1 MQISKA
7 EKPSGCYVG
16 YRRKPFRDGASS
28 KSGAPVL
35 SVTECRRGDIYADRR
50 FGRYEILDEIGRGA
64 MGVVFR
70 ARDPKINRLVAIKSI
85 RLTHYPPDAQ
95 GEFRQRF
102 LREAEAAGR
111 LSHPG
116 IVTIFDVGEELDTRD
131 PYLVMEYVR
140 GKSLDAILA
149 EQGRI
154 EPKVALQW
162 VIELAEALDCAH
174 GQNVIHRDL
183 KPANILLSE
192 EGHPKIADFGVA
204 KLNFENLTLHGQV
217 LGTPAFMSPEQL
229 NGDPVDGRS
238 DLFSLGVILYMLLTG
253 HRPFQGNSP
262 MTVSF
267 KVVNQEPIPAAV
279 LNLDLPAGL
288 DRVLSR
294 AMAKDRMQ
302 RYGRGAE
309 MARDLG
315 DILAAPERRGN
326 PEPAKATSATR
337 ETPASMPDKN
347 GASAADHS
355 AFGGTLESLTSLK
368 TRERKLWAALAVLV
382 FVGALL
388 LALEWRSPLLSSDER
403 PPSPS
408 PVNVAPAVATG
419 SATSSPGLSHP
430 LPQIQAPITSSPPLG
445 SAVVSVLVDSPFPQA
460 SVALWVDDHALLQ
473 RKLQPPQ
480 KKKFGLF
487 RRGYSSDPQKLKLT
501 AGAHA
506 IRVRVQSHNP
516 DYDESHTVSGDFPNG
531 SERVLRVAFGR
542 HNQMTVSLR

>member
-1 MQISKA
+1 MY
-7 EKPSGCYVG
+7 G
-16 YRRKPFRDGASS
+16 
-28 KSGAPVL
+28 
-35 SVTECRRGDIYADRR
+35 DRR

-64 MGVVFR
+64 MGVVFL

-95 GEFRQRF
+95 EEFRQRF

-116 IVTIFDVGEELDTRD
+116 IVTIFDVGEELDSRD

-149 EQGRI
+149 EQGRV

-174 GQNVIHRDL
+174 GQGVIHRDL
-183 KPANILLSE
+183 KPGNILLSE
-192 EGHPKIADFGVA
+192 DGHPKIADFGVA

-238 DLFSLGVILYMLLTG
+238 DLFSLGVILYMLFTG

-267 KVVNQEPIPAAV
+267 KVVNREPVPAAV

-288 DRVLSR
+288 DGVLSR

-302 RYGRGAE
+302 RYGRGTE
-309 MARDLG
+309 MARELE
-315 DILAAPERRGN
+315 DILAAPERRSN
-326 PEPAKATSATR
+326 PEPAKATSATG
-337 ETPASMPDKN
+337 EAPASIPDAH

-355 AFGGTLESLTSLK
+355 AFGGTLGRLTSLK

-403 PPSPS
+403 PPRPS
-408 PVNVAPAVATG
+408 PANVAPAVTPG
-419 SATSSPGLSHP
+419 TATSSPVSSLR
-430 LPQIQAPITSSPPLG
+430 LPQIQAPIKSAPRLR
-445 SAVVSVLVDSPFPQA
+445 SAVVSVLVDSPFQQA

-473 RKLQPPQ
+473 RTLHPPQ

-487 RRGYSSDPQKLKLT
+487 RRGYSPDSQKLQLT

-516 DYDESHTVSGDFPNG
+516 DHDESQTVSGDFPTG
-531 SERVLRVAFGR
+531 SERMLLVAFDK

>member
-1 MQISKA
+1 
-7 EKPSGCYVG
+7 
-16 YRRKPFRDGASS
+16 
-28 KSGAPVL
+28 
-35 SVTECRRGDIYADRR
+35 
-50 FGRYEILDEIGRGA
+50 

-95 GEFRQRF
+95 EEFRQRF

-116 IVTIFDVGEELDTRD
+116 IVTIFDVGEELETRD

-140 GKSLDAILA
+140 GKSLDAVLG
-149 EQGRI
+149 EKGRV

-192 EGHPKIADFGVA
+192 DGHPKIADFGVA

-229 NGDPVDGRS
+229 NGYPVDGRS

-267 KVVNQEPIPAAV
+267 KVVNQEPVPAAV

-294 AMAKDRMQ
+294 AMAKDRLR

-309 MARDLG
+309 MALDLKE
-315 DILAAPERRGN
+315 ILAAPEQRSN
-326 PEPAKATSATR
+326 PEQAKATPAPD
-337 ETPASMPDKN
+337 ETTSSTPDTN
-347 GASAADHS
+347 GASAAQLS
-355 AFGGTLESLTSLK
+355 TFGRTLGSLVSLE
-368 TRERKLWAALAVLV
+368 TRERKLWAVLAGLV

-388 LALEWRSPLLSSDER
+388 LALERRSPSLSSDER

-408 PVNVAPAVATG
+408 PVSVAPAVVAGAATASSG
-419 SATSSPGLSHP
+419 SSVP
-430 LPQIQAPITSSPPLG
+430 LRQIPAPITSSGSPVPLRQV
-445 SAVVSVLVDSPFPQA
+445 SSPITSAAPMPAAVVSVLVESPFQQA
-460 SVALWVDDHALLQ
+460 SVALWVDDHVLFQ
-473 RKLQPPQ
+473 RKLQPSQ
-480 KKKFGLF
+480 KKRFGLF
-487 RRGYSSDPQKLKLT
+487 RRGSSPDSQTLKLT

-506 IRVRVQSHNP
+506 IRIRVQSHNP
-516 DYDESHTVSGDFPNG
+516 DYDESHTVAGDFPTG

-542 HNQMTVSLR
+542 HNQMTVTLR